1 METAS
6 TGHAWIRQ
14 RSQPLLTQKKSMKTE
29 SVSTGKSSMKQIAK
43 VTLGFISAPNPFGLR
58 NRQRK
63 LSRCRLRNR
72 HPNSFQRRRVD
83 SEARPTPVDLEKAN
97 EN

>member
-14 RSQPLLTQKKSMKTE
+14 RSQPLLTQKKSMKIE

-43 VTLGFISAPNPFGLR
+43 VTLGFISAPNETHFEGDAWI
-58 NRQRK
+58 RQ
-63 LSRCRLRNR
+63 C
-72 HPNSFQRRRVD
+72 P
-83 SEARPTPVDLEKAN
+83 
-97 EN
+97 